1 MPESPDDLALLRIEA
16 ETLWGVQSVG
26 RLPQPHAAII
36 ASVGGHAVVFA
47 DAVPADLATALRA
60 AVADTPPHR
69 DPAAVPVAYERCRAL
84 LEERFG
90 PVRCTSGPSY
100 LIAGDVSFPASTT
113 IIGSTEHSAAWLRNG
128 NPGNWPEPEW
138 QQLIAGELGPWAMAV
153 TGEAVV
159 AICHTPVRSPRGAE
173 AGVWT
178 DPKHRGQGH
187 AAAVTAA
194 WARLIRPSGRHLFY
208 STWKENRSSQ
218 RVAARLRLRP
228 IGWMWKIAAP

>member
-16 ETLWGVQSVG
+16 ETLWGAQSVG

-36 ASVGGHAVVFA
+36 ASAGGHAVVIA
-47 DAVPADLATALRA
+47 DAVPADLGSALRD
-60 AVADTPPHR
+60 VVSDTTPR
-69 DPAAVPVAYERCRAL
+69 TDPAQVPVVYENCRAL
-84 LEERFG
+84 LEERLG

-100 LIAGDVSFPASTT
+100 LIPADVSFPASAT
-113 IIGSTEHSAAWLRNG
+113 IIDSAEHSADWLRNG

-178 DPKHRGQGH
+178 HPEHRGQGH

-194 WARLIRPSGRHLFY
+194 WARLIRPSGRQLFD
-208 STWKENRSSQ
+208 STWKENHSSQ

-228 IGWMWKIAAP
+228 IGWMWKIAPP